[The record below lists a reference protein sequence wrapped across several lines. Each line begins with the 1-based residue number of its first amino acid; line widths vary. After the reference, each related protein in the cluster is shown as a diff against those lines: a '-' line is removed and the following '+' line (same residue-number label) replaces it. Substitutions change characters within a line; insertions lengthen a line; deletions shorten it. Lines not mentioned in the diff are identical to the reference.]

1 MGFGVRTNNW
11 RQPVYNVAITLLPGP
26 TAIRRLSRVWHI

>member
-11 RQPVYNVAITLLPGP
+11 RQPVCNVAITLLQAQQPS
-26 TAIRRLSRVWHI
+26 AACHVFDV

>member
-11 RQPVYNVAITLLPGP
+11 RQPVCNEAITLLQAQQPS
-26 TAIRRLSRVWHI
+26 AAYHVDI